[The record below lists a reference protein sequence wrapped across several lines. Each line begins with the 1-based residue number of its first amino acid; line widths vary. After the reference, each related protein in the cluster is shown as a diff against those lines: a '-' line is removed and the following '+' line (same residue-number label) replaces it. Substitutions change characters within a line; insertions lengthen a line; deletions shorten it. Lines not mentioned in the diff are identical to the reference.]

1 MKQLLA
7 LLLICSFVFVTGCRE
22 QEKSAP
28 RKTTQPPVK
37 IGLLGPFSGAD
48 KAIGQSCME
57 GIQAALKKTKNLHS
71 GQQIIL
77 VPKDDGNDKAKSAA
91 AFMELVAEHV
101 AAILVISSS
110 ECVLALHEVAE
121 QNNIPVLAVLAS
133 HPEVTDGSQISQLP
147 FDDFQQAQVASLYAM
162 DELFFS
168 NVAVIY
174 TPNKVHY
181 ATLAESFAAKHRS
194 IGGTVQMFPL
204 NDDTELT
211 KSAIL
216 QLQSDAVPFV
226 YLATPPATFI
236 KMVHEL
242 KNADISPIFMGSDS
256 LLGTIKLQ
264 NKKELSRLEGVLAT
278 DYFSS
283 DTELTPFGKQVAKQ
297 FEYDFD
303 SPQTVMA
310 GLGAEAFAVTAH
322 AMNRCSDGN
331 DSICVG
337 TMIRDTVDLEGLSG
351 KISIHEDGKSE
362 RAIFVNRLEDSQPK
376 FVIKIH

>member
-22 QEKSAP
+22 QEKSP
-28 RKTTQPPVK
+28 PSKTTQEPVK
-37 IGLLGPFSGAD
+37 IGVLGPFSGAD

-77 VPKDDGNDKAKSAA
+77 VPKDDGNDKTKSAA

-133 HPEVTDGSQISQLP
+133 HPEVTDGSHVSQLP

-204 NDDTELT
+204 SDDMELT

-216 QLQSDAVPFV
+216 QLQSNAVPFV

-236 KMVHEL
+236 KIVQEL
-242 KNADISPIFMGSDS
+242 EKADLSPIFMGSDS
-256 LLGTIKLQ
+256 LLGTIKLE
-264 NKKELSRLEGVLAT
+264 NKKELSRLEGVLTT

-283 DTELTPFGKQVAKQ
+283 DTELTPFGKQVTKQ

-310 GLGAEAFAVTAH
+310 GLGAEAFAVTAY

-337 TMIRDTVDLEGLSG
+337 TMIRDTVDLEGLCG